1 MVLLTNN
8 IQQVMKKLLGLVFLM
23 LILVS
28 ATEFSISKTNSM
40 HSIEGTW
47 ELQSFYNYD
56 GAAITDTMLP
66 QKNYRQVKIYNGG
79 KIMWSRFSPKDSIG
93 RFGYGSY
100 KLEGNQLIETIEY
113 GDYQMMRA
121 LDTMRVFSFEL
132 MLSDDTYS
140 QISSDEEGNRTF
152 SENYVRVK

>member
-1 MVLLTNN
+1 
-8 IQQVMKKLLGLVFLM
+8 MKKLLGLIFLM

-28 ATEFSISKTNSM
+28 ATEFSANKTDTM

-56 GAAITDTMLP
+56 GEAITDTVLP
-66 QKNYRQVKIYNGG
+66 HTNYRQVKVYTGG
-79 KIMWSRFSPKDSIG
+79 KIMWSRYSPQDTIG

-100 KLEGNQLIETIEY
+100 KLDGNQLIETIEY

-132 MLSDDTYS
+132 MLSNDTYS
-140 QISSDEEGNRTF
+140 QISWDEEGNRTF
-152 SENYVRVK
+152 SENYARVN

>member
-1 MVLLTNN
+1 
-8 IQQVMKKLLGLVFLM
+8 MKKLLGLVFLM

-28 ATEFSISKTNSM
+28 ATEFSFNKTDTM

-47 ELQSFYNYD
+47 ELQSFYNYN
-56 GAAITDTMLP
+56 GVAITDTVLP
-66 QKNYRQVKIYNGG
+66 QTNYRQVKIYHGG
-79 KIMWSRFSPKDSIG
+79 KIMWSRYSLQDTIG

-100 KLEGNQLIETIEY
+100 KLEGNQLKETIEY

-140 QISSDEEGNRTF
+140 QISWDEEGNRTF
-152 SENYVRVK
+152 SENYVRIN